1 MIGPLANTRIWVAA
15 GFTDMR
21 CGFDGL
27 AAKVQGAPAAG
38 SSDRDGF
45 LGEVEGLRVEL
56 AKADA
61 FHPGN
66 AVARAHA
73 AIRERLPFLARDR
86 ALDGEVATAVR
97 LVKEGVVL
105 AAARG

>member
-1 MIGPLANTRIWVAA
+1 MINAARSLAARADA
-15 GFTDMR
+15 E
-21 CGFDGL
+21 GL
-27 AAKVQGAPAAG
+27 AAKVAGGPAAG
-38 SSDRDGF
+38 NGDREGF
-45 LGEVEGLRVEL
+45 LAEVEGLRVEL
-56 AKADA
+56 ANSDA

-73 AIRERLPFLARDR
+73 AIREHVPFLARDR

-97 LVKEGVVL
+97 LVKDGVVL